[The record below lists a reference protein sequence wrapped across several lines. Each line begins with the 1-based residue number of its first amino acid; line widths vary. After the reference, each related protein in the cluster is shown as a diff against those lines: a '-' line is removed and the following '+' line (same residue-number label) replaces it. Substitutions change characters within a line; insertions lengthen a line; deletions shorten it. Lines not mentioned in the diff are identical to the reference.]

1 MIESIQVVIRRGE
14 RWEVKEWRDYKGCD
28 EVFEGDGYIH
38 YLDYSD
44 GLNFRPL
51 LQIELVYTL
60 TRSKLGKECDK
71 VVYCH
76 PPYLKG
82 FPDSSVGK
90 ESTCNARDPSSI
102 PGSGRSSGEGT
113 GYPLQYS
120 WASLVAQLVENPPA
134 MQGTYRRPEF
144 NPWVGK
150 IPWRRERLPT
160 PVVSPGEFHGLQ
172 SRGLQRVRYDW
183 ATFTFTFSLFNL
195 YAEYIMWN
203 AGQEESQVG
212 IKIARRNINNL
223 VSQVIHTSKL
233 IISVI
238 LNMYSSL

>member
-1 MIESIQVVIRRGE
+1 M
-14 RWEVKEWRDYKGCD
+14 WRSLW
-28 EVFEGDGYIH
+28 GDGYIH

-44 GLNFRPL
+44 GLNFRPPF
-51 LQIELVYTL
+51 LQIELAYTL
-60 TRSKLGKECDK
+60 TGSKLGKECDK

-76 PPYLKG
+76 PSYLKG
-82 FPDSSVGK
+82 FHDNSVGE
-90 ESTCNARDPSSI
+90 ESTCNAGDPSSI

-120 WASLVAQLVENPPA
+120 WASLAAQLVENPPA
-134 MQGTYRRPEF
+134 MQGTYRRPRF

-150 IPWRRERLPT
+150 ISWRRERLPT
-160 PVVSPGEFHGLQ
+160 PIVSAGKFHGLQ
-172 SRGLQRVRYDW
+172 SMGLQRVRYDW
-183 ATFTFTFSLFNL
+183 ATFTFTLSLFNL

-203 AGQEESQVG
+203 AGQKESQVG

-233 IISVI
+233 IASVI
-238 LNMYSSL
+238 LNMHSLL

>member
-1 MIESIQVVIRRGE
+1 MHLNHCEIILALYALVCGKNCLPWKLVSLIAQLVKNLPAMQETWFDSWVRKILWRRD
-14 RWEVKEWRDYKGCD
+14 RLPTP
-28 EVFEGDGYIH
+28 VFLRFPYD
-38 YLDYSD
+38 SD
-44 GLNFRPL
+44 
-51 LQIELVYTL
+51 
-60 TRSKLGKECDK
+60 
-71 VVYCH
+71 
-76 PPYLKG
+76 
-82 FPDSSVGK
+82 GK

-120 WASLVAQLVENPPA
+120 WASLVVQLVENPPA

-195 YAEYIMWN
+195 HAEYIMWN
-203 AGQEESQVG
+203 GGQEESQVG

-233 IISVI
+233 IILVI